1 MAFCIITVGAC
12 LSSREGKVSM
22 MTKNFPGPMTGPLAP
37 YVAGYRAFLVE
48 HGYAKSTECQ
58 LGSLMGRLSRWLDS
72 QSLDADAMTDAV
84 LRRFLDELAAEA
96 NWLRPTPASFELLLE
111 YLRRLGVIPVPEP
124 PPDPTTPE
132 RIILGRFERYLVEER
147 GLVASTIEGYLRT
160 ARSLMD
166 WLADQSSSLGTMGG
180 AEIISF
186 TTEQH
191 GKRSINGTKLVV
203 TGLRSFLGW
212 AFLEGL
218 CSRSLAGVVPS
229 AAGHGGGIPQGM
241 SIAEVDAL
249 LASCDRHTVVGLR
262 DYAILVV
269 MSRLGL
275 RANEV
280 ASLVLKDI
288 DWRAGDIL
296 LRGKGRRQ
304 EKLPL
309 PDDVG
314 TALAE
319 YLRRDR
325 PDCAGNSLFLR
336 VHAPVR
342 ELASAGVSE
351 VVLAASRRAGIEGIH
366 AHRLRHTAGTQL
378 LRAGGSLA
386 EVGQVLRHRS
396 PATTALY
403 AKVDY
408 AALRA
413 LALPWPGSAP

>member
-1 MAFCIITVGAC
+1 MVV
-12 LSSREGKVSM
+12 KY
-22 MTKNFPGPMTGPLAP
+22 FPGPKGPLAKF
-37 YVAGYRAFLVE
+37 VAGYRELLAGR
-48 HGYAKSTECQ
+48 GYAQSTMEQQC
-58 LGSLMGRLSRWLDS
+58 SLTGRLSRWLGTQGLVAWDLS
-72 QSLDADAMTDAV
+72 DAV
-84 LRRFLDELAAEA
+84 LQRFIIALASEMK
-96 NWLRPTPASFELLLE
+96 RTSPTVASFVLLMD
-111 YLRRLGVIPVPEP
+111 YLRRMGVIPVPEP
-124 PPDPTTPE
+124 PPDQATPGQITLA
-132 RIILGRFERYLVEER
+132 RYERYLIEER
-147 GLVASTIEGYLRT
+147 GLVTSTIDGYLRT
-160 ARSLMD
+160 ARSLMN
-166 WLADQSSSLGTMGG
+166 WLENHSSSLGTVGG
-180 AEIISF
+180 AEVISF
-186 TTEQH
+186 TTEQY
-191 GKRSINGTKLVV
+191 GTRSITGAKLAV

-212 AFLEGL
+212 AFMEGL
-218 CSRSLAGVVPS
+218 CGRALAGAVPT
-229 AAGHGGGIPQGM
+229 AAGHRSSIPQGM
-241 SIAEVDAL
+241 NITEVDAL
-249 LASCDRHTVVGLR
+249 LASCDRHTVIGLR
-262 DYAILVV
+262 DYAILVM

-288 DWRAGDIL
+288 DWRAGDIV

-319 YLRRDR
+319 YLRLDR
-325 PDCAGNSLFLR
+325 PDCAGNSLFLK
-336 VHAPVR
+336 VKAPVGA
-342 ELASAGVSE
+342 LASAGVSE

-378 LRAGGSLA
+378 LRAGASLA

-413 LALPWPGSAP
+413 LALPWPGSTP